1 MSNDTTITIVGNLT
15 ADPEL
20 RFTATGDA
28 CVNFSIAS
36 TPRRYDKTRGEWVDG
51 ETLFLRGT
59 CWRDQASNLAESL
72 HKGQRVIAVG
82 RLRQS
87 TWEKDGEKRTSI
99 DLDVDEIGP
108 SLRWATARV
117 TRVSRDTATPAS
129 APTPDP
135 WASSPAGA
143 GDSAPAWQPKST
155 PVPANAGASGG
166 VPGFTD
172 SGDQPPY

>member
-36 TPRRYDKTRGEWVDG
+36 TPRRYDKTQGQWVDG
-51 ETLFLRGT
+51 NTLFLRGT

-87 TWEKDGEKRTSI
+87 TWEKDGDKRTSI

-117 TRVSRDTATPAS
+117 TRVSRDTATAPA
-129 APTPDP
+129 PDP
-135 WASSPAGA
+135 WASQSAAA
-143 GDSAPAWQPKST
+143 GDSAPAWQPKPT
-155 PVPANAGASGG
+155 PAPAGAGAPGG

-172 SGDQPPY
+172 SGGQPPY

>member
-20 RFTATGDA
+20 RFTPTGDA

-72 HKGQRVIAVG
+72 HKGQRVIALG

-117 TRVSRDTATPAS
+117 TRVSRDTATTLAT
-129 APTPDP
+129 APDP
-135 WASSPAGA
+135 WLTPPAGA
-143 GDSAPAWQPKST
+143 GDSAPAWQPQPI
-155 PVPANAGASGG
+155 PVPAGAPGG

-172 SGDQPPY
+172 RGEQPPY